1 MSVKDARQSRSPSSF
16 QTWCSPTGHE
26 LFTAWK
32 YLSNTFLFSVS
43 TFGSKLLLFL
53 LTPFYTSVLTDSEYG
68 VTDLIM
74 QTGNV
79 LIPIV
84 SLGVTNAILRFGLE
98 KGTDDRCVFT
108 TGLAVIALGEVLLA
122 LFYPL
127 LQSLGLMGDY
137 ALLLL
142 LYVLMANLHSLFGS
156 MAQALGKVRLYAV
169 SGIVCTVLLVALNVL
184 FLAVF
189 RMGIAGYILSNVLA
203 DALAAAFL
211 FFALRLWEYFSLP
224 SIRRE
229 VVRNMLRYCL
239 PLIPATVCSWIINIS
254 DRYFISY
261 MLGSDVSGLYAV
273 ANKISTIMLILSN
286 IFTSDW
292 QLSAMEG
299 RAKAERERFF
309 SNVYSVYEA
318 LAMVGAAVLMAA
330 SRLIMRFLAAP
341 DYFSA
346 WHYAPVLTLG
356 TALGCLGAFFATVY
370 MVEKRSAATLT
381 TTAAGAAVNLAGN
394 ALLIPVWGAM
404 GAAIATLASYVVIFA
419 ARAIHSRTL
428 LKVSFSVPRFLAAM
442 AVLVFECFPVD
453 GERTAESV
461 LCCAAVALLYVRP
474 LIKAA
479 RSGFR
484 EILPR
489 RHR

>member
-1 MSVKDARQSRSPSSF
+1 MDPTSSYRA
-16 QTWCSPTGHE
+16 
-26 LFTAWK
+26 LI
-32 YLSNTFLFSVS
+32 SNTFLFSVS
-43 TFGSKLLLFL
+43 TFGSKLLMFL
-53 LTPFYTSVLTDSEYG
+53 LTPFYTSILTDAEYG

-84 SLGVTNAILRFGLE
+84 SLGITNAILRFGLE
-98 KGTDDRCVFT
+98 KGADERAVFT

-122 LFYPL
+122 AFYPL
-127 LQSLGLMGDY
+127 LSGVGLMGDY
-137 ALLLL
+137 VVLLL
-142 LYVLMANLHSLFGS
+142 LYVFAANLHSLFGS
-156 MAQALGKVRLYAV
+156 MAQALGKIRLYAV
-169 SGIVCTVLLVALNVL
+169 SGIVCTVLLVGFNVL

-189 RMGIAGYILSNVLA
+189 RWGIAGYILSNVLA
-203 DALAAAFL
+203 DALAAAL
-211 FFALRLWEYFSLP
+211 LLFALRLWRFFDIASV
-224 SIRRE
+224 RRE

-261 MLGSDVSGLYAV
+261 MLGADVSGLYAV
-273 ANKISTIMLILSN
+273 ANKISTIMLTLSG
-286 IFTSDW
+286 IFTSAW

-299 RAKAERERFF
+299 RPRPERERFF

-318 LAMVGAAVLMAA
+318 LALVGAAALIAG

-356 TALGCLGAFFATVY
+356 TSLGCLASFFATVY
-370 MVEKRSAATLT
+370 MVEKRSAATFV

-404 GAAIATLASYVVIFA
+404 GAAVATLGSYVIIFA
-419 ARAIHSRTL
+419 ARATHSRGIL
-428 LKVSFSVPRFLAAM
+428 RVRINLPRFLTAM
-442 AVLVFECFPVD
+442 AALALECALVENMRVWP
-453 GERTAESV
+453 SV
-461 LCCAAVALLYVRP
+461 LCCAVVAVLYAKPLL
-474 LIKAA
+474 KAA
-479 RSGFR
+479 HSGLA
-484 EILPR
+484 EIFPR
-489 RHR
+489 ANR

>member
-1 MSVKDARQSRSPSSF
+1 MNPNEFIPQVNIQHIP
-16 QTWCSPTGHE
+16 
-26 LFTAWK
+26 LFPQHIR
-32 YLSNTFLFSVS
+32 LQI
-43 TFGSKLLLFL
+43 LLFL
-53 LTPFYTSVLTDSEYG
+53 LTPFYTSILTDAEYG

-98 KGTDDRCVFT
+98 KGTDNKCVFT

-122 LFYPL
+122 AFYP
-127 LQSLGLMGDY
+127 SLRGVGLMGDY
-137 ALLLL
+137 AVMLL
-142 LYVLMANLHSLFGS
+142 LYVFMANLHSLFGT
-156 MAQALGKVRLYAV
+156 MAQALGKVRIYAV
-169 SGIVCTVLLVALNVL
+169 SGIVCTVLLVAFNVL
-184 FLAVF
+184 LLPVF
-189 RMGIAGYILSNVLA
+189 SMGIAGYILSNVIA
-203 DALAAAFL
+203 DAMAAVFL
-211 FFALRLWEYFSLP
+211 FAVLRLWRYFDMA

-229 VVRNMLRYCL
+229 VVRSMLRYCL

-261 MLGSDVSGLYAV
+261 MLGSGASGLYAV

-286 IFTSDW
+286 IFTSAW

-299 RAKAERERFF
+299 RPRAERERFF

-318 LAMVGAAVLMAA
+318 GALVGAAVLVAA

-356 TALGCLGAFFATVY
+356 TALGCLGAFFASVY
-370 MVEKRSAATLT
+370 MVEKHSAATFV
-381 TTAAGAAVNLAGN
+381 TTAAGAAANLAGN

-404 GAAIATLASYVVIFA
+404 GAAVSTLISYVIIFA
-419 ARAIHSRTL
+419 SRAAHSRTL
-428 LKVSFSVPRFLAAM
+428 LKVRIDLPRFLAAM
-442 AVLVFECFPVD
+442 AGLFLECFLVEN
-453 GERTAESV
+453 GRNLEAIA
-461 LCCAAVALLYVRP
+461 CCAIIALLYSKPVF
-474 LIKAA
+474 KALK
-479 RSGFR
+479 SGR
-484 EILPR
+484 QEIFPR
-489 RHR
+489 NQV

>member
-1 MSVKDARQSRSPSSF
+1 
-16 QTWCSPTGHE
+16 
-26 LFTAWK
+26 
-32 YLSNTFLFSVS
+32 
-43 TFGSKLLLFL
+43 
-53 LTPFYTSVLTDSEYG
+53 
-68 VTDLIM
+68 
-74 QTGNV
+74 
-79 LIPIV
+79 
-84 SLGVTNAILRFGLE
+84 
-98 KGTDDRCVFT
+98 
-108 TGLAVIALGEVLLA
+108 
-122 LFYPL
+122 
-127 LQSLGLMGDY
+127 
-137 ALLLL
+137 
-142 LYVLMANLHSLFGS
+142 
-156 MAQALGKVRLYAV
+156 
-169 SGIVCTVLLVALNVL
+169 
-184 FLAVF
+184 
-189 RMGIAGYILSNVLA
+189 
-203 DALAAAFL
+203 
-211 FFALRLWEYFSLP
+211 
-224 SIRRE
+224 
-229 VVRNMLRYCL
+229 
-239 PLIPATVCSWIINIS
+239 
-254 DRYFISY
+254 
-261 MLGSDVSGLYAV
+261 
-273 ANKISTIMLILSN
+273 MLILSN
-286 IFTSDW
+286 IFTSAW

-299 RAKAERERFF
+299 RARAERERFF

-381 TTAAGAAVNLAGN
+381 TTAAGAA
-394 ALLIPVWGAM
+394 
-404 GAAIATLASYVVIFA
+404 IATLASYVVIFA

-442 AVLVFECFPVD
+442 AVLVFECFPVE

>member
-1 MSVKDARQSRSPSSF
+1 
-16 QTWCSPTGHE
+16 
-26 LFTAWK
+26 
-32 YLSNTFLFSVS
+32 
-43 TFGSKLLLFL
+43 
-53 LTPFYTSVLTDSEYG
+53 
-68 VTDLIM
+68 
-74 QTGNV
+74 
-79 LIPIV
+79 
-84 SLGVTNAILRFGLE
+84 
-98 KGTDDRCVFT
+98 
-108 TGLAVIALGEVLLA
+108 
-122 LFYPL
+122 
-127 LQSLGLMGDY
+127 
-137 ALLLL
+137 
-142 LYVLMANLHSLFGS
+142 
-156 MAQALGKVRLYAV
+156 
-169 SGIVCTVLLVALNVL
+169 
-184 FLAVF
+184 
-189 RMGIAGYILSNVLA
+189 
-203 DALAAAFL
+203 
-211 FFALRLWEYFSLP
+211 
-224 SIRRE
+224 
-229 VVRNMLRYCL
+229 
-239 PLIPATVCSWIINIS
+239 
-254 DRYFISY
+254 
-261 MLGSDVSGLYAV
+261 
-273 ANKISTIMLILSN
+273 MLILSN
-286 IFTSDW
+286 IFTSAW

-299 RAKAERERFF
+299 RARAERERFF

-330 SRLIMRFLAAP
+330 SRLIMLFLAAP

-381 TTAAGAAVNLAGN
+381 TTAA
-394 ALLIPVWGAM
+394 

>member
-1 MSVKDARQSRSPSSF
+1 
-16 QTWCSPTGHE
+16 
-26 LFTAWK
+26 
-32 YLSNTFLFSVS
+32 
-43 TFGSKLLLFL
+43 
-53 LTPFYTSVLTDSEYG
+53 
-68 VTDLIM
+68 
-74 QTGNV
+74 
-79 LIPIV
+79 
-84 SLGVTNAILRFGLE
+84 
-98 KGTDDRCVFT
+98 
-108 TGLAVIALGEVLLA
+108 
-122 LFYPL
+122 
-127 LQSLGLMGDY
+127 
-137 ALLLL
+137 
-142 LYVLMANLHSLFGS
+142 
-156 MAQALGKVRLYAV
+156 
-169 SGIVCTVLLVALNVL
+169 
-184 FLAVF
+184 
-189 RMGIAGYILSNVLA
+189 
-203 DALAAAFL
+203 
-211 FFALRLWEYFSLP
+211 
-224 SIRRE
+224 
-229 VVRNMLRYCL
+229 
-239 PLIPATVCSWIINIS
+239 
-254 DRYFISY
+254 
-261 MLGSDVSGLYAV
+261 
-273 ANKISTIMLILSN
+273 MLILSN
-286 IFTSDW
+286 IFTSAW

-299 RAKAERERFF
+299 RARAERERFF

-381 TTAAGAAVNLAGN
+381 TTAAGAA
-394 ALLIPVWGAM
+394 
-404 GAAIATLASYVVIFA
+404 IATLASYVVIFA

-479 RSGFR
+479 RSGFC

-489 RHR
+489 RHS